1 VFPPHFNYHKKRQKT
16 IILLFIDVSN
26 AFHPGIWLLC
36 PSQTFS
42 AKGQTFAAYDC
53 KHHFVPKMKLFCIS
67 FTFGLSRGHQNDGCL
82 PLFVGREHIC
92 GVDFAQ
98 KAFSSAHR
106 YG

>member
-1 VFPPHFNYHKKRQKT
+1 VIKQHHFNFVLQ
-16 IILLFIDVSN
+16 N
-26 AFHPGIWLLC
+26 EAFLP
-36 PSQTFS
+36 
-42 AKGQTFAAYDC
+42 
-53 KHHFVPKMKLFCIS
+53 
-67 FTFGLSRGHQNDGCL
+67 FGLSRGQQNDGCL